1 MSSVPKTA
9 VQTVIATAVLVVFIG
24 SIASAGSQQA
34 TIRAE
39 RIHVRSAPNPGG
51 RVLGVLRRGETVAVT
66 GAQGRW
72 LAITHNGGI
81 GFIFNKPDYVALSA
95 EPPRIDDGPPPDAS
109 VEDLN
114 KKAAELEAEISERKA
129 AVERFSQEE
138 TQITQRLEILHR
150 KIHGHRMAIHR
161 LNRDMETLDRSIDEQ
176 SSTLAALKRQ
186 IHVNRERAGKRMTAL
201 YKLSRLGP
209 FPVMASADSIQQML
223 ARQHA
228 IGVILENDEENRQA
242 LVRQLL
248 QAETVAAELA
258 QRKTEKSAL
267 EASLNEHLTTLD
279 GEREER
285 SRLLSMIRADKSLEL
300 AAVADLK
307 QSAEA
312 LNRMLED
319 LQQKADEQKAVGSAF
334 VSLKGLLEMPVRGKV
349 INFYGPYRN
358 ARYNVTNFRSGIDI
372 RTDRGEPIRA
382 VAPGTILFADW
393 FKGYGNMIIV
403 DHGGSYY
410 TLYAHIEDAFKIKGD
425 RVDRGEVI
433 ATVGDSASLTGP
445 GLYFEVR
452 HHGKPENP
460 MLWLK
465 KG

>member
-1 MSSVPKTA
+1 
-9 VQTVIATAVLVVFIG
+9 F
-24 SIASAGSQQA
+24 SQ
-34 TIRAE
+34 
-39 RIHVRSAPNPGG
+39 
-51 RVLGVLRRGETVAVT
+51 
-66 GAQGRW
+66 
-72 LAITHNGGI
+72 
-81 GFIFNKPDYVALSA
+81 PDYVALSG
-95 EPPRIDDGPPPDAS
+95 EPTRTDGSPPRETSI
-109 VEDLN
+109 EDLSQ
-114 KKAAELEAEISERKA
+114 KAADIEAEISERKA
-129 AVERFSQEE
+129 AVERFNQKEV
-138 TQITQRLEILHR
+138 QINQRLETLHR
-150 KIHGHRMAIHR
+150 KIHGHRMAINR
-161 LNRDMETLDRSIDEQ
+161 LNRDMVTLDQSIDEQ
-176 SSTLAALKRQ
+176 SSALAELEGK
-186 IHVNRERAGKRMTAL
+186 INSNSERVGKRITAL

-209 FPVMASADSIQQML
+209 FPAMTSADSIHQML

-228 IGVILENDEENRQA
+228 ISVIIENDEEKRQA

-248 QAETVAAELA
+248 QAKTVAAELA
-258 QRKTEKSAL
+258 LRKTEKAAL
-267 EASLNEHLTTLD
+267 EDSLNEHLRTLD
-279 GEREER
+279 GERTER
-285 SRLLSMIRADKSLEL
+285 RRLLSMIRADKSLEL

-312 LNRMLED
+312 LNKMLED
-319 LQQKADEQKAVGSAF
+319 LQRKADAQKAAGRAF

-393 FKGYGNMIIV
+393 FKGYGNMIIL

-410 TLYAHIEDAFKIKGD
+410 TLYAHIEDAFKTKGD

-433 ATVGDSASLTGP
+433 ATVGDSASMTGP